1 MLKII
6 SIPKIKLIMNLFIGL
21 TLVLSLT
28 MIVSQSYELIFEA
41 DDIDI
46 IRVQFPWYNPL
57 SPVTVMF
64 DTNILKENP
73 SLLENIN
80 LKVLIYDLIRRTTF
94 LLLLLLI
101 LVQIKKMLIAIRRQ
115 SFFELKNI
123 LIIRNLSILVGV
135 WVGGNFI
142 LYQVLPL
149 FIPVDLITEAINFV
163 TMKDSLYANLM
174 IAIDFKMLFVA
185 IILFVVSILFKEGLQ
200 LKEQTD
206 LTI

>member
-1 MLKII
+1 MSKLI
-6 SIPKIKLIMNLFIGL
+6 SISKIKLLMNLFIGL
-21 TLVLSLT
+21 TFILSLT